1 MTARGGQPGLS
12 PLSTGHHDGRTRC
25 PATYEGGRPQ
35 TKLWPTRT
43 DESPENRKVNT
54 MPLGLLRRR
63 LKGAPQ
69 GAMGPELPVPAGA
82 GIVVREVL
90 DPVNQPLGAA
100 EVTVKE
106 LRSRRVSARGITD
119 PYGFFLAVLPPGSYS
134 LMIVAEG
141 LEPHS
146 ETVEV
151 VADAGLSTQR
161 VWLQPGRQAELPF
174 PGTWLFDP
182 PHTAIRFIA
191 KHVGMA
197 HVHGRF
203 ERFEGGIQVTQ
214 DVSDSQ
220 VHVRIDASSI
230 NTGNNTRDA
239 HLRSADF
246 LDVDNFPYIDFQ
258 STRFTYRGGSKWAL
272 LGTLTMLDVTRSVTL
287 DTTYLGTVN
296 GGYGEELRCAA
307 LAKTELHREDYT
319 LNWRSMLARGIAV
332 VGPTVQLELDVQ
344 AMYRTHNTPTP
355 PE

>member
-1 MTARGGQPGLS
+1 
-12 PLSTGHHDGRTRC
+12 
-25 PATYEGGRPQ
+25 
-35 TKLWPTRT
+35 
-43 DESPENRKVNT
+43 

-63 LKGAPQ
+63 LKGASG
-69 GAMGPELPVPAGA
+69 GAAGPTFPVPAGA
-82 GIVVREVL
+82 GVVVREVL
-90 DPVNQPLGAA
+90 DPVNQPMGAA
-100 EVTVKE
+100 EVTVTE
-106 LRSRRVSARGITD
+106 LRSHQVAARGTTD
-119 PYGFFLAVLPPGSYS
+119 PYGLFLAVLPPGSYS
-134 LMIVAEG
+134 LMIVAQG
-141 LEPHS
+141 LEPHR

-151 VADAGLSTQR
+151 VADSGLSPQR
-161 VWLQPGRQAELPF
+161 VWLQPGRQAELPV

-203 ERFEGGIQVTQ
+203 ERFEGGIQVMREVTE
-214 DVSDSQ
+214 SR

-230 NTGNNTRDA
+230 NTGNNTRDT

-246 LDVDNFPYIDFQ
+246 LDVDTYPYIDFR
-258 STRFTYRGGSKWAL
+258 STRFAYRGGSKWAL
-272 LGTLTMLDVTRSVTL
+272 LGTLTMHGVSRSVSL
-287 DTTYLGTVN
+287 DTTYLGMVN

-307 LAKTELHREDYT
+307 LAKAELHREDYT

-344 AMYRTHNTPTP
+344 AMYRTHDTPTP